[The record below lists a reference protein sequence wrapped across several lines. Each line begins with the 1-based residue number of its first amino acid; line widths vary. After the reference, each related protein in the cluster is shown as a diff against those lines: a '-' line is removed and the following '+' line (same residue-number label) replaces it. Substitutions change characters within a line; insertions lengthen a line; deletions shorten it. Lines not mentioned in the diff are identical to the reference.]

1 MTILIRVYLIC
12 LAVLVTLPFSARAQE
27 NCAIIPEA
35 IEHLGVPDLRTYNIW
50 DVVYGVPLEDE
61 TFYDYL
67 PIDDEKVILVG
78 STRNDLKARPFI
90 LSTDRRGRV
99 FWQWKGNPDSG
110 SSLILKR
117 ILDIDGKTF
126 LTAGRLVQDGVP
138 QGIWLGIFNRKDG
151 TLIKTHVLQKS
162 GAHLEFTDL
171 ERNINGNGYI
181 LSAVQTG
188 MQDSATPPHAR
199 FYLLDQKLNVTKDR
213 AFIPAHENYIHD
225 LLVTQSEYGEKFYL
239 AVGEAQNAYGRTEAV
254 ILRLDPYLNVAWQR
268 AFPRGAG
275 SRFFGVTRTRTSEIT
290 AVGDVLPAMENA
302 SRAGLLVTIDLAQG
316 TVNQERYYS
325 FADIDYTGK
334 DVLTLKDGRTLL
346 MLAGYTRNEEHKAD
360 HARYIILSP
369 RGMIMQ
375 DLSYSHGRG
384 AIPEEMKIGPL
395 DRIYIGGSATIE
407 DPDPEDPENK
417 TIRSQDGWMVVGEPV
432 GTYEDP
438 CIPKI
443 REFPKIRGF
452 DDN

>member
-1 MTILIRVYLIC
+1 MTILIRVYLTC
-12 LAVLVTLPFSARAQE
+12 LAVLVILPISARAQE
-27 NCAIIPEA
+27 YCAVVPET
-35 IEHLGVPDLRTYNIW
+35 IEQLGVPDLRTYNIW

-61 TFYDYL
+61 NFYDYL
-67 PIDDEKVILVG
+67 PVDDEKVILVG
-78 STRNDLKARPFI
+78 STRNDLTARPFI

-117 ILDIDGKTF
+117 ILEIDDKTF
-126 LTAGRLVQDGVP
+126 LTVGRLVQEGVP
-138 QGIWLGIFNRKDG
+138 QGIWLGIFNREDG

-162 GAHLEFTDL
+162 GIHLEFTDL
-171 ERNINGNGYI
+171 EKNIDGNGYI
-181 LSAVQTG
+181 LSAVQKEAGTHT
-188 MQDSATPPHAR
+188 TPPHAR
-199 FYLLDQKLNVTKDR
+199 FYLLDQDLDVIEDR

-225 LLVTQSEYGEKFYL
+225 VLVAADTHGNKFYL
-239 AVGEAQNAYGRTEAV
+239 AVGEGQNAYGRTEAI

-268 AFPRGAG
+268 SFPRGAG

-290 AVGDVLPAMENA
+290 AVGDVLPAMEDA
-302 SRAGLLVTIDLAQG
+302 SRAGLLISMDLALG
-316 TVNQERYYS
+316 TVRQERYYS
-325 FADIDYTGK
+325 FPEVDYTGK

-346 MLAGYTRNEEHKAD
+346 VMAGYTRNEEHKAD
-360 HARYIILSP
+360 HARYLTLSP
-369 RGMIMQ
+369 RGVIMK
-375 DLSYSHGRG
+375 DLSYSNGKG

-395 DRIYIGGSATIE
+395 DRIYIGGSTTIE
-407 DPDPEDPENK
+407 DPDPEDPENE
-417 TIRSQDGWMVVGEPV
+417 TIRSQDGWMVVGEPIEN
-432 GTYEDP
+432 YEDP